1 MKVLTIRPYKF
12 THILKLI
19 ILHLIIILNNY
30 FHTITLLDSF
40 INTNFSRSGII
51 KVSPDSRLDL
61 DSGLNHYDVIVHA
74 VDSGIPVPETATTTV
89 HIIVQDINN
98 KPPIFNLQNST
109 AYVSERAQINEKVIQ
124 IKATDPD
131 EDAKIIYSIIEP
143 IKAVD
148 KNGLPLKS
156 TNNYDY
162 KTAFKINDNG
172 EIFVNHSLDYQ
183 AAAVITLTIR
193 AKDMKAVIE
202 PEKQIAKTEV
212 TIYIQAYS
220 DDNPIFLNDGWS
232 FSHPN
237 IKVTVEE
244 EKPIGTRILALKA
257 KDPLTDTSIGMLYNN

>member
-1 MKVLTIRPYKF
+1 MVI
-12 THILKLI
+12 
-19 ILHLIIILNNY
+19 
-30 FHTITLLDSF
+30 S
-40 INTNFSRSGII
+40 SRSGII
-51 KVSPDSRLDL
+51 KVSPESRLDL
-61 DSGLNHYDVIVHA
+61 DSGLDHYDVIVHA

-89 HIIVQDINN
+89 HITVRDINN
-98 KPPIFNLQNST
+98 KPPVFNLQNST
-109 AYVSERAQINEKVIQ
+109 AYISERAQNGEKVIKV
-124 IKATDPD
+124 KASDPD
-131 EDAKIIYSIIEP
+131 KGAKIVYSVIEP

-193 AKDMKAVIE
+193 AKDENAVID
-202 PEKQIAKTEV
+202 PKNQVAKTEV

-220 DDNPIFLNDGWS
+220 DDNPIFLNEGWS

-244 EKPIGTRILALKA
+244 EKPIGTRILELKA
-257 KDPLTDTSIGMLYNN
+257 KDPLTDSPIGM